1 MTPSLTAHSPLIPRL
16 PASLNCP
23 FTMMMLQA
31 EDSQKTMV
39 WWRVLTS
46 LSIFNILLWFWTYT
60 TMRSVTSITADSDTD
75 YDTSYLQTQL
85 QLSGVY
91 VLVCAYRSILPRIDL
106 ERYCLFDTPWSNV
119 VLGRS
124 AATIAEVSVLKNT
137 FCNYLHYF

>member
-1 MTPSLTAHSPLIPRL
+1 
-16 PASLNCP
+16 
-23 FTMMMLQA
+23 MMLEA

-39 WWRVLTS
+39 WWRLLTA
-46 LSIFNILLWFWTYT
+46 LSIFNILLWFWTY
-60 TMRSVTSITADSDTD
+60 RSVTGITADSDSD
-75 YDTSYLQTQL
+75 ASYLQTQL

-124 AATIAEVSVLKNT
+124 AATIAEVSVLSRIS
-137 FCNYLHYF
+137 YLLQLVYIIFEHLS